1 MNIYRIIPQAED
13 NYSFLEEHLLS
24 REESFKLLLGQKVET
39 IKEKAEL
46 KNKTKK
52 IPDITGNGTYEI
64 YVNDKIKNILFNQLE
79 NINYLQTSL
88 SNYKYWLIN
97 IIGHLDCFDYE
108 NSEFTVFD
116 NGKPDK
122 ITKAKFHL
130 EKIPEIGVFRI
141 KEKPVPLFIT
151 EKLKNIFEEAGVTG
165 VKYSDNMDLT
175 MGI

>member
-1 MNIYRIIPQAED
+1 MKIKTSGEVLVNEKVKKL
-13 NYSFLEEHLLS
+13 LEE
-24 REESFKLLLGQKVET
+24 QTTT
-39 IKEKAEL
+39 I
-46 KNKTKK
+46 
-52 IPDITGNGTYEI
+52 
-64 YVNDKIKNILFNQLE
+64 
-79 NINYLQTSL
+79 INYIPLKVDK
-88 SNYKYWLIN
+88 YDYWLLN
-97 IIGHLDCFDYE
+97 IINHLDCFDYE

-175 MGI
+175 VGF